1 MLIDTPLTT
10 WRVAAGDSLL
20 SCMNVTDCHCELQ
33 GTESMIYFFS
43 EIRENQ
49 IPGNRTE
56 ELGRDL
62 RMGPQAIP

>member
-1 MLIDTPLTT
+1 MLIDTPLTTT

-33 GTESMIYFFS
+33 GTESMIYFVFS

-62 RMGPQAIP
+62 RMGP